1 GGAAVGDDEHA
12 GGLGGA
18 LEPGEDLRFD
28 LGVDGAGG
36 VVEDEQA
43 GVAGEGA
50 GEGDPLALAAGEAGA
65 ALAEFGVQAVLEV
78 ADELVGP
85 GGGQSLPDAGV
96 VDALAVERDVGADG
110 VVEDEGNL
118 LDQRG
123 GGGEGGGGEFAQVD
137 AVEPDRAP
145 GGVDEPGGQVGQGR
159 LARAGGADE
168 RDGLAGFDG
177 EGHVAQRL
185 GAVRVGVGHRVEF
198 EAGGAGALE
207 FALAVGHVAGGGQ
220 DAVDAAAADHGGGE
234 VAEDPADGADGEG
247 QD

>member
-1 GGAAVGDDEHA
+1 GPVGLEQFGVGAAGGDAAAFEEDDLVGQGDGGAAVGDDEHA

-65 ALAEFGVQAVLEV
+65 ALAELGVQAVLEV

-96 VDALAVERDVGADG
+96 VDALAVERDV
-110 VVEDEGNL
+110 
-118 LDQRG
+118 
-123 GGGEGGGGEFAQVD
+123 
-137 AVEPDRAP
+137 
-145 GGVDEPGGQVGQGR
+145 
-159 LARAGGADE
+159 
-168 RDGLAGFDG
+168 
-177 EGHVAQRL
+177 
-185 GAVRVGVGHRVEF
+185 
-198 EAGGAGALE
+198 
-207 FALAVGHVAGGGQ
+207 
-220 DAVDAAAADHGGGE
+220 
-234 VAEDPADGADGEG
+234 
-247 QD
+247 